1 MRCSFAVACDFG
13 SELQSRWSGLKASY
27 SYGFKNTFNDPVNVA
42 ILRQQAPFL
51 TLYAAV

>member
-13 SELQSRWSGLKASY
+13 SGLQVRWSGLKASY
-27 SYGFKNTFNDPVNVA
+27 SYGFKSTFNDSVNVA
-42 ILRQQAPFL
+42 ILGQQAPFL